1 MRTRRSPEALTFSH
15 IPDYLSKLVS
25 RRRIPMNRAARDEAD
40 LQTPQSQAGQQARV
54 SREDED
60 PRRPRRAL
68 PPTEEGSLAA
78 GSLGGREVGTSGQ
91 GPGESLPKAAR
102 IRRSSE
108 IREILERGK
117 RKRTASLDVFF
128 APSPASFSR
137 LGVIVAKQG
146 RRIVE
151 RNLLKRR
158 LREIGRRR
166 VLPEL
171 SARGVVSDVL
181 IRARGRAYDIRFEDL
196 ASEVLGAVEAMWSR
210 SS

>member
-1 MRTRRSPEALTFSH
+1 
-15 IPDYLSKLVS
+15 
-25 RRRIPMNRAARDEAD
+25 MNRAAPDEAD

-60 PRRPRRAL
+60 PRRPRRAF
-68 PPTEEGSLAA
+68 PATEEGSVAA
-78 GSLGGREVGTSGQ
+78 GGVGGREVGTSGQ
-91 GPGESLPKAAR
+91 EPGERLPKAAR

-117 RKRTASLDVFF
+117 RKRTGSLDVFF
-128 APSPASFSR
+128 APSPVSFSR
-137 LGVIVAKQG
+137 LGVIVAKHG
-146 RRIVE
+146 RGIVE

-171 SARGVVSDVL
+171 SARRVFLDVL
-181 IRARGRAYDIRFEDL
+181 IRARGKAYDTRFEDL
-196 ASEVLGAVEAMWSR
+196 AGEILGAVEAMWSQ